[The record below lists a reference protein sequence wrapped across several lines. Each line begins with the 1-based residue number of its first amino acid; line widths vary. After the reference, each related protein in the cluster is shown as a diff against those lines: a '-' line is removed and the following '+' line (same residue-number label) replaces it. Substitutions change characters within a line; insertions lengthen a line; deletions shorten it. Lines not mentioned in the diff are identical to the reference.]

1 MSPRLQLASAQTC
14 VSRTLDDD
22 ATIVISEFAISHHQS
37 FRAEIIVRDGQ
48 RIVSISRWKS
58 TAAGPRRTGQ
68 SFEFGA
74 HRTAG
79 IAKILADVQR
89 VLATLNTGG
98 SA

>member
-14 VSRTLDDD
+14 VSRPLDDD

-37 FRAEIIVRDGQ
+37 FRAEIIQRDGK
-48 RIVSISRWKS
+48 RVVSISRWKS

-74 HRTAG
+74 HRAAG
-79 IAKILADVQR
+79 VARILADVQR
-89 VLATLNTGG
+89 VLAALDTGG
-98 SA
+98 AS